1 MRCSDDPPDPDT
13 CVTGLEHTKAV
24 TFMLNGKGL
33 HFAVINIVILV
44 GLVWIQTQIL
54 YANVGMIDKYLIYT
68 SEIRRSCLMK
78 LPSEIL
84 YKI

>member
-1 MRCSDDPPDPDT
+1 MKCSNDPLDPDFFLS
-13 CVTGLEHTKAV
+13 LEMHAKAV

-54 YANVGMIDKYLIYT
+54 YANVGMIDKYLPNLHLRNKTFMYD
-68 SEIRRSCLMK
+68 EIA
-78 LPSEIL
+78 
-84 YKI
+84 